1 MQFQMIVM
9 FLVDKLNQPEYLRC
23 LIIVFMVYS
32 NINLYSFIAIVT
44 INPLKAPPIDV
55 HENRLFSLS
64 AANSLAFVPHF
75 VLIHNHLT

>member
-1 MQFQMIVM
+1 MIVM
-9 FLVDKLNQPEYLRC
+9 FLVDKVNQPEYLRS

-32 NINLYSFIAIVT
+32 NINLYCFIAMAT
-44 INPLKAPPIDV
+44 NNPLKAPPINV

-64 AANSLAFVPHF
+64 AANSLAFVLHF